1 MIILLR
7 LFQTLFGLAR
17 VNTYLPM
24 PDYYQILDLPR
35 GATKEQIKKAYR
47 RKVKQCHP
55 DRNASP
61 DAHFRFILVNE
72 AYEALMGMVTNKR
85 KGSTQNRSSANG
97 QTDYY
102 TFYERVYSPAAE
114 ARRKAAKA
122 KVDRQT
128 EQQFEHYKR
137 SNEAFRQSWQYKLIQ
152 VIGFLV
158 RVGVLLLG
166 VGCLMLAYVIIREGF
181 ALPKLILSVL
191 LFALGIWVI
200 YASVMAY
207 WKSRKKK

>member
-1 MIILLR
+1 
-7 LFQTLFGLAR
+7 
-17 VNTYLPM
+17 M

-72 AYEALMGMVTNKR
+72 AYEALMGMVANTR
-85 KGSTQNRSSANG
+85 KGNNHHSSPTNG

-102 TFYERVYSPAAE
+102 AFYERVYSPAAE
-114 ARRKAAKA
+114 ARRKAAKER
-122 KVDRQT
+122 VDRQT
-128 EQQFEHYKR
+128 ERQFEHYKR

-152 VIGFLV
+152 VVGFLV

-166 VGCLMLAYVIIREGF
+166 VGCLLLAYVIIRQGLEP
-181 ALPKLILSVL
+181 PKLILSVL
-191 LFALGIWVI
+191 LFALGSWVI
-200 YASVMAY
+200 YVSVRAY
-207 WKSRKKK
+207 WKSRIKK